1 MDLKRAYSVFRVKSA
16 DEERRTIAGIASTP
30 EPDRL
35 GDVVEPLGIAYKNPL
50 PLLLHHDS
58 KKPVGLV
65 RFFPPSADGIEFEA
79 ELPTVDEPGAL
90 RDRIEEAWQSIKA
103 RLLSGVSIG
112 FRSIEEAFIKETF
125 SIRFIKS
132 ELLELSLVTIPANA
146 NATISTIKSL
156 DQAASGRNTLRAG
169 SPHSPTT
176 RRSASPMT
184 LQEQIGTYEATR
196 KTKAQKM
203 AALMAEAGA
212 NGTTLDETQAAEY
225 DALDGEVR
233 SLDADLRRCRTL
245 ETLSVERATA
255 ITATTS
261 ADASAQRGGEPTRQ
275 IQVRSNLPQGTAFT
289 RLVMAKVY
297 GKGDTTREIEFA
309 KQWKDSTPEVE
320 LVLRAAVAP
329 GTSTTAGWAAE
340 LAPLKPMTA
349 DFLEYLR
356 PATILGRIS
365 GLHPVPFNITLPTQT
380 AGGTYGWVGQG
391 APKPVSKLTF
401 GSANLGI
408 TKCAGIIV
416 ITEELARLSTPSA
429 EEVIRR
435 DMRDGVA
442 QFLDSEFTDPTKA
455 PVAGVSPGSITN
467 GVAPITS
474 TGTTPANARSDI
486 AALLTA
492 IATANLPVAGAH
504 ILMSETNLMALSF
517 SQTTTGTPAYP
528 GLTPQGGTAMGV
540 NFIGSQTMGANV
552 VALVPSAILVADEG
566 GINIDVSREAS
577 IQMDSAPDNP
587 ALATTILTSFWQ
599 NNLIG
604 LRVERFINWKNV
616 RTGAVQR
623 TVQTYAPGTLTLMEA
638 PTEPEPK
645 RDRERL

>member
-1 MDLKRAYSVFRVKSA
+1 MDPQPIRRAYSVLRIKSA
-16 DEERRTIAGIASTP
+16 DDERRTIAGVASTP
-30 EPDRL
+30 DPDRL
-35 GDVVEPLGIAYKNPL
+35 GDVVEPLGITYKNPL
-50 PLLLHHDS
+50 PLLLYHDS

-65 RFFPPSADGIEFEA
+65 RFFPPTKDGIDFEA
-79 ELPTVDEPGAL
+79 ELPIVDEPGTL

-132 ELLELSLVTIPANA
+132 ELLELSLVTIPANE
-146 NATISTIKSL
+146 NATIQTIKSL
-156 DQAASGRNTLRAG
+156 DLAASGRHTLRAG
-169 SPHSPTT
+169 STTATT

-184 LQEQIGTYEATR
+184 LQEQIASYEMTR

-245 ETLSVERATA
+245 ETLNVERATE
-255 ITATTS
+255 ITSTTS
-261 ADASAQRGGEPTRQ
+261 VDGARQRGAEPSRQ
-275 IQVRSNLPQGTAFT
+275 IQVRSTLPQGTAFA
-289 RLVMAKVY
+289 RLVMAKVWAAR
-297 GKGDTTREIEFA
+297 DPQRSAIEYA

-320 LVLRAAVAP
+320 LVLRAAIAA

-340 LAPLKPMTA
+340 LAPLKPMA
-349 DFLEYLR
+349 EEFLEYLR
-356 PATILGRIS
+356 PATLLGQIS
-365 GLHPVPFNITLPTQT
+365 GLKLVPFNITLPTQT
-380 AGGTYGWVGQG
+380 AGGTYGWVGEA

-401 GSANLGI
+401 GSANLGM
-408 TKCAGIIV
+408 TKCSGIIV
-416 ITEELARLSTPSA
+416 ITEELARVSTPSA

-435 DMRDGVA
+435 DMRDGIA
-442 QFLDSEFTDPTKA
+442 QFLDVQFVDPTIAAA
-455 PVAGVSPGSITN
+455 PPIIPGSITN
-467 GVAPITS
+467 GVTPITS
-474 TGTTPANARSDI
+474 AGATPANARTDI
-486 AALLTA
+486 AALLSA
-492 IATANLPVAGAH
+492 IAAAGLPVKGSYV
-504 ILMSETNLMALSF
+504 LMSEVNLMALAF
-517 SQTTTGTPAYP
+517 SQTTTGAPAYP
-528 GLTPQGGTAMGV
+528 GLSAQGGSAYGV
-540 NFIGSQTMGANV
+540 TFLGSQTMGTNV
-552 VALVPSAILVADEG
+552 VALQPAGILYADEG

-604 LRVERFINWKNV
+604 LRVERFINWKKV
-616 RTGAVQR
+616 RTGTVQR
-623 TVQTYAPGTLTLMEA
+623 TVQTYAPGTLTLMADEGGGG
-638 PTEPEPK
+638 
-645 RDRERL
+645 RLL